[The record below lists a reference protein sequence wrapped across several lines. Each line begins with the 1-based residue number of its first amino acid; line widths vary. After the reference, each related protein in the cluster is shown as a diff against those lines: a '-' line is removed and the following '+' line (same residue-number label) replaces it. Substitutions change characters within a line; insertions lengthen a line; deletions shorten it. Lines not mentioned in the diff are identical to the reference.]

1 MTRDPAS
8 WTWAEATHPATP
20 AADLAE
26 MAANRPD
33 LRPGIAS
40 NPSTY
45 PDLRTWLGQLGDA
58 QVNAALVG
66 GVAAPPAAAPAAA
79 MPGAVPTAQ
88 PPVEPSS
95 AHPYEALSNP
105 QTPVAYAMLPNQAD
119 LQLKAAA
126 AAATAASTPKPR
138 NRKRIALIAGGSAF
152 AVLVAGGAGAA
163 IWWRTTM
170 DGATSAE
177 GAVTD
182 FLTAATSKDPLPLFG
197 SLAPSERSLLSAGAE
212 RVQST
217 IPDGSASAPL
227 GSDVQDLIDAVQIEF
242 DPASVKLRVNEIS
255 EDISIVEVRSGEV
268 TVTVDAATIAEVVT
282 DWSAERINAND
293 YSVTADDVQDYLDD
307 AIQEA
312 NGSHTFTVRDF
323 EEQTGADLI
332 FVSVKEGGRWFVSPM
347 MTVAEYAYV
356 EASQWSDLPRRGNEV
371 LEAGD
376 GYDTPEGAVEALAD
390 LRFSANGELN
400 DEVIESLPLAERRLA
415 SIYGATLS
423 NLSDPPPFNLTVDR
437 AEVTGATAS
446 VYLSDLWSNEADWSW
461 EDDVQPHL
469 DGVSGPDPTLRG
481 LLGTSS
487 ILRPG
492 LSLENLPIGA
502 VKEGGRWYVSP
513 LHTVVTLIAAGD
525 LAASSDDVDDAFD
538 LYAEL
543 LWDATQDGLDGGG
556 SDLGTGGWSTG
567 GGLPPASEPWFTPE
581 ALYADDVSA
590 CYSGDLAACD
600 SLYNN
605 TPSDSEEEYYGA
617 TCGDRTYFDS
627 GTCVQR
633 LGEG

>member
-20 AADLAE
+20 AAELAE

-45 PDLRTWLGQLGDA
+45 PDLRTWLGQLGDPS
-58 QVNAALVG
+58 VNAALAG
-66 GVAAPPAAAPAAA
+66 GVAVSTAAAPPAAAP
-79 MPGAVPTAQ
+79 PTA
-88 PPVEPSS
+88 PSS
-95 AHPYEALSNP
+95 VHPYEAAHPYEAVSGSQGP
-105 QTPVAYAMLPNQAD
+105 AAYAMLPNQAD
-119 LQLKAAA
+119 LQLKAASA
-126 AAATAASTPKPR
+126 AAAAASAPKPR
-138 NRKRIALIAGGSAF
+138 NRKKIALIAGGSAF
-152 AVLVAGGAGAA
+152 AVLVASGAGAA

-182 FLTAATSKDPLPLFG
+182 LLTAAASKDPLPLFG
-197 SLAPSERSLLSAGAE
+197 ALAPSERNLLRTGAE

-217 IPDGSASAPL
+217 VPGGSSNAPL
-227 GSDVQDLIDAVQIEF
+227 GSEVQDLMDAVQIEF
-242 DPASVKLRVNEIS
+242 DPASVKLRVNEVS
-255 EDISIVEVRSGEV
+255 EDVSIVEVRSGEV
-268 TVTVDAATIAEVVT
+268 TITVDAASIADVVT
-282 DWSAERINAND
+282 DWSAERVNAND
-293 YSVTADDVQDYLDD
+293 YSARSQDVQDYLNE
-307 AIQEA
+307 AIQVVD
-312 NGSHTFTVRDF
+312 GSHTFTVRDF

-356 EASQWSDLPRRGNEV
+356 EASEWEDLPRRGDEV

-376 GYDTPEGAVEALAD
+376 GYDTPEAAVEGLTD
-390 LRFSANGELN
+390 LRFSSNGQLSK
-400 DEVIESLPLAERRLA
+400 EVIEALPLAERRLA
-415 SIYGATLS
+415 SIYGVTLT
-423 NLSDPPPFNLTVDR
+423 NLSDPPRFDLTVER
-437 AEVTGATAS
+437 ADVTGATAS
-446 VYLSDLWSNEADWSW
+446 VYLSDLWSNEVDWSW

-525 LAASSDDVDDAFD
+525 VAASSDDVDDAFD

-543 LWDATQDGLDGGG
+543 LWDAAQDRLDRGG
-556 SDLGTGGWSTG
+556 SDSDSADSSAN
-567 GGLPPASEPWFTPE
+567 GGLPQASDPWFTPE

-633 LGEG
+633 LGQG